1 MWEGTIS
8 VIVLHSLF
16 LSLSLSLGAGAVVLA
31 EAVIRATDQK
41 TNFKFLY
48 DLDLSLEDKI
58 KTIACKVYGADGIEI
73 SEAAQKKLDQC
84 KALGFDKLPICMA
97 KTHLSL
103 SHDPTKKGR
112 PSGFVV
118 PIREVRASIGAGFI
132 YPLAGAISTMPGL
145 STRPCF
151 FDIDIDP
158 DTEEI
163 SGLF

>member
-1 MWEGTIS
+1 MS
-8 VIVLHSLF
+8 
-16 LSLSLSLGAGAVVLA
+16 AKAKA
-31 EAVIRATDQK
+31 Q
-41 TNFKFLY
+41 
-48 DLDLSLEDKI
+48 LERYTEQGHGD
-58 KTIACKVYGADGIEI
+58 
-73 SEAAQKKLDQC
+73 
-84 KALGFDKLPICMA
+84 LPICLA
-97 KTHLSL
+97 KTPFSM

-145 STRPCF
+145 PTRPCF